1 MVETYYKGK
10 RLPKISHKPIKLR
23 TLTMKIKMTLCVG
36 TSDKPLRKEVE
47 AFLAGKLREI
57 GLEEDKYKKK
67 FFKTGSCTGLKI
79 Q

>member
-1 MVETYYKGK
+1 
-10 RLPKISHKPIKLR
+10 
-23 TLTMKIKMTLCVG
+23 MKIKMTLCVG